1 MRTTC
6 ILALIA
12 LMLMTAIPVYAG
24 TTPQEDEFPNYAAA
38 VPTQTDTSDEAGDRG
53 AVGDTAAAVEKTT
66 DLTAVTCGIAPA
78 NGLAAIPCIA
88 AQGINLLSA
97 GVSWLFGK

>member
-12 LMLMTAIPVYAG
+12 LMLMAAIPVSAG
-24 TTPQEDEFPNYAAA
+24 TTPEDEFPGYAAP
-38 VPTQTDTSDEAGDRG
+38 VLTETGTSDEAGGRET
-53 AVGDTAAAVEKTT
+53 VGDTAAAVEKTT
-66 DLTAVTCGIAPA
+66 DLAAVTCGIAPA

-88 AQGINLLSA
+88 AQGINLLST

>member
-12 LMLMTAIPVYAG
+12 LMLMAAIPASAG
-24 TTPQEDEFPNYAAA
+24 TTPEEDEFPSYTAP
-38 VPTQTDTSDEAGDRG
+38 VLTETDTSDEAGGRET
-53 AVGDTAAAVEKTT
+53 VGDTAATVEKTT
-66 DLTAVTCGIAPA
+66 DLASVTCGIAPA

>member
-12 LMLMTAIPVYAG
+12 LMLMVAIPVHAG
-24 TTPQEDEFPNYAAA
+24 TTPEEDECPNYAAPVLA
-38 VPTQTDTSDEAGDRG
+38 DTNTSGEARDREAPG
-53 AVGDTAAAVEKTT
+53 ETAAAVEKTT
-66 DLTAVTCGIAPA
+66 DLAAVTCGIAPA